1 MPGGAIAIVSHRGRH
16 TGKLYRTPLE
26 VIVEDRDRE
35 EIFLLPARGRQ
46 SDWYRNIVA
55 AGPSGVR
62 FRGKSFAA
70 DWRELSEEESHDALG
85 IYTSA
90 HPHWGPFILR
100 GLARKHRLSG
110 DPLPAV
116 ADTLP
121 VLALKLRPPVS

>member
-1 MPGGAIAIVSHRGRH
+1 MPGGAIVIVSHRGRY
-16 TGKLYRTPLE
+16 TGKLYRSPLE

-62 FRGKSFAA
+62 FRGESFAA
-70 DWRELSEEESHDALG
+70 DWRELSAEESSDALN
-85 IYTSA
+85 IYASV
-90 HPHWGPFILR
+90 HPRWGRFILS

-121 VLALKLRPPVS
+121 VLALKLRAPES